1 MPYVHR
7 DATGRI
13 SAMLRE
19 SDSPRTEFLPDE
31 DAEVLAFLGWGKA
44 PTEGDGFVRMDADFV
59 RVIEDVI
66 DALIVKN
73 VINITDLPGEAQ
85 IKLLNRRSFR
95 ERVSQSSLRLFDGG
109 GEGDVV

>member
-19 SDSPRTEFLPDE
+19 ADSPHTEFLPDE
-31 DAEVLAFLGWGKA
+31 SADVLAFMGWGKA
-44 PTEGDGFVRMDADFV
+44 PAEGDGFVRMDADFV

-85 IKLLNRRSFR
+85 IKLMNRRSFR

-109 GEGDVV
+109 EGDVV

>member
-1 MPYVHR
+1 MPYVLR

-44 PTEGDGFVRMDADFV
+44 PTEDADFV

-73 VINITDLPGEAQ
+73 VINITDLPSGAQ
-85 IKLLNRRSFR
+85 IKLMNRRSFR